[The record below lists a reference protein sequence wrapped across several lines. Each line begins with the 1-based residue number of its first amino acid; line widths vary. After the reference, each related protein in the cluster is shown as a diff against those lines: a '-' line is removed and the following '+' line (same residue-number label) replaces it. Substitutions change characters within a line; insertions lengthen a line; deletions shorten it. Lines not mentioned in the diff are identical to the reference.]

1 MFGPFR
7 ASMPALGGLLW
18 KNPHTMSRF
27 QKARHRD
34 RLRTVDSVITTL
46 KAGLDSVQQ
55 NCYVLEKVIARTPKE
70 SEMTPKDKYWI
81 FDKKAKGYRKS
92 AHRQP
97 KWTKLTNRV
106 PPAHF

>member
-1 MFGPFR
+1 
-7 ASMPALGGLLW
+7 
-18 KNPHTMSRF
+18 MSRF

-46 KAGLDSVQQ
+46 KAGLESVQQ
-55 NCYVLEKVIARTPKE
+55 NCYVLDKVIERTPKE

-92 AHRQP
+92 VHRQP